1 MGFFPGFPS
10 GEGTFGVASGPG
22 PVGGLC
28 FEFVNSIILY
38 YREEIPG
45 FDTNFISFVEFDS

>member
-10 GEGTFGVASGPG
+10 GKGTFGVASGPS

-38 YREEIPG
+38 YGEEIPG